1 MRYAVLLG
9 LLLVACGHGTDAPPA
24 RVGQGPGAERTDNA
38 LLDKNKELS
47 EREDR
52 DITDWIAR
60 HGVTMQGTGTGVRYK
75 LLRDVPGDAAKPGQV
90 AVIRFTVELLDG
102 TVCYA
107 SKPGEAESFRIEHD
121 NVESGLHE
129 AIQHMSSGDSAVI
142 VIPSHRA
149 FGLAGDQDKIPM
161 RSTVI
166 YHLGLVTLR
175 AS

>member
-1 MRYAVLLG
+1 MRAALLSLVLLA
-9 LLLVACGHGTDAPPA
+9 ACTNGGDAPPA
-24 RVGQGPGAERTDNA
+24 RVGETPARHDDA

-52 DITDWIAR
+52 DINDWIAR
-60 HGVTMQGTGTGVRYK
+60 QGVPMIRSGTGVRYK
-75 LLRDVPGDAAKPGQV
+75 LVRDVPGDTAHSGQI
-90 AVIRFTVELLDG
+90 AVIRFRVELLNG

-107 SKPGEAESFRIEHD
+107 SEPGTAESFRIEHD

-129 AIQHMSSGDSAVI
+129 AVQHMSPGDSAVI

-161 RSTVI
+161 RSPVV
-166 YHLGLVTLR
+166 YRLGLVTLR
-175 AS
+175 NG